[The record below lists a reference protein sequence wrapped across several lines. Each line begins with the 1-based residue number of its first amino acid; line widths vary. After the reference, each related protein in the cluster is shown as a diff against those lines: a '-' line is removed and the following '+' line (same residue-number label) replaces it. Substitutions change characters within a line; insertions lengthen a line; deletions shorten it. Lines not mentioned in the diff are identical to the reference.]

1 MQPGGIHSARFS
13 THGVEPRL
21 QFDAFREEV
30 SPRFGIADVSRKGSG
45 PFAAEMETV
54 SLGPVSLS
62 VIATDAMTFER
73 AASHVSRR
81 SRDEFT
87 VGLLTKGTA
96 IVEQDGRAARVGPND
111 LVVCD
116 GRRPYRLHFGEP
128 FHQIVY
134 HCDRRQLEA
143 RLPDVEKR
151 TALRIASKDF
161 VPRAATGYVRA
172 LLGSSAPLGTEAI
185 VAQHLLDV
193 LSAALDKES
202 EPAESVILARVRD
215 FIERNLQNPWL
226 DPAMIAQRHHISLRY
241 LYRLF
246 GATGTT
252 VAAFVRERRLM
263 RSRVLLLADASSTKT
278 IGDIAF
284 SAGFKDP
291 TTFGR
296 AFREAFGVTPRE
308 YRQSV
313 SQGRGAGPGLHAGS
327 GQAEARA
334 SS

>member
-1 MQPGGIHSARFS
+1 MQTAAIHSVRFS
-13 THGVEPRL
+13 THLVEPRE
-21 QFDAFREEV
+21 QFDTFREELG
-30 SPRFGIADVSRKGSG
+30 PRFGIADVSREGSG

-54 SLGPVSLS
+54 SLGSVSLS
-62 VIATDAMTFER
+62 VIATDAMRFER

-81 SRDEFT
+81 ARDEFT

-96 IVEQDGRAARVGPND
+96 IVEQDGRAARVGPGD

-116 GRRPYRLHFGEP
+116 GRRPYRLHFDEP
-128 FHQIVY
+128 FHQIIY
-134 HCDRRQLEA
+134 HCDRRQLEV

-151 TALRIASKDF
+151 TARRIASKDF

-172 LLGSSAPLGTEAI
+172 LAGSSAPPGTEAI
-185 VAQHLLDV
+185 IAQHLLDV
-193 LSAALDKES
+193 LSAALGDPQG
-202 EPAESVILARVRD
+202 EPAESVIVARVVD
-215 FIERNLQNPWL
+215 FIERNLNNPRL
-226 DPAMIAQRHHISLRY
+226 DPAMIARHHRISLRY

-263 RSRVLLLADASSTKT
+263 RSRVLLLADASSKKT
-278 IGDIAF
+278 IGDIAL

-296 AFREAFGVTPRE
+296 AFREAFGQTPRD
-308 YRQSV
+308 YRQTV
-313 SQGRGAGPGLHAGS
+313 LQGRGARS
-327 GQAEARA
+327 EQR
-334 SS
+334 